1 MDNSVNSSHL
11 ITKNK
16 NFVNYQKC
24 LSTNS
29 SCDCDKFLNDGIKQ
43 EVTKMNQMA
52 KYYYTIITPEATNQK
67 VAAKVPQV
75 TKYIKK

>member
-43 EVTKMNQMA
+43 EVNKMNQMA

>member
-52 KYYYTIITPEATNQK
+52 KYYYTITPEATKQK
-67 VAAKVPQV
+67 VATQV
-75 TKYIKK
+75 TTQVTNYIKK